1 MKALYIVG
9 TSKSPEIDFKTN
21 GEFSIK
27 GNSYPENSGEF
38 YEPVTKWLDE
48 FFKHKAS
55 VVNLN
60 VDLKYVNTS
69 SIKSILTVITHI
81 RKANDSK
88 IKVAWLYEL
97 EDDDM
102 LATGED
108 LQEMCDLKF
117 EFIEKRSN

>member
-1 MKALYIVG
+1 MKPLYIVG
-9 TSKSPEIDFKTN
+9 TSKSPEIDFKIN

-38 YEPVTKWLDE
+38 YEPVTKWLDD
-48 FFKHKAS
+48 FFKERTS

-81 RKANDSK
+81 RKSNDSK
-88 IKVAWLYEL
+88 ISVHWMYEL

-108 LQEMCDLKF
+108 LQEMCDMKF
-117 EFIEKRSN
+117 KFIEKRSN

>member
-1 MKALYIVG
+1 MKPLHIAG

-38 YEPVTKWLDE
+38 YEPVTKWLKE
-48 FFKHKAS
+48 FFKDNSAA
-55 VVNLN
+55 VNLN

-69 SIKSILTVITHI
+69 SIKSILTVITQI
-81 RKANDSK
+81 RSATDSN
-88 IKVAWLYEL
+88 IKVSWMYEL
-97 EDDDM
+97 EDEDM

-108 LQEMCDLKF
+108 LQEMCDMRF
-117 EFIEKRSN
+117 EFIEKK